1 MPRAEREDGM
11 LRAAGE
17 VFARDGFHDASMDAI
32 AQAAGI
38 SKPMLYNYFG
48 SKQGLYS
55 AYIERSGRALLQTMR
70 AADSRGAPAAQRLHA
85 GILAFLT
92 YAEEHSAGWT
102 ILHRETLAQGG
113 VVAAQ
118 LAGLRDRV
126 TELLTTLF
134 GDEAFAHAFAGA
146 GESLAGWWLAHPEQP
161 KERIAS
167 ILMDIARPGAPA
179 PRRHGETE
187 GGPPALDRASRAR
200 RSSTSASRRAGE

>member
-1 MPRAEREDGM
+1 MPAASKMTSRRRMPRAEREDEM
-11 LRAAGE
+11 LRAAGDA
-17 VFARDGFHDASMDAI
+17 FARFGFHGASMDAI

-48 SKQGLYS
+48 SKQGLYA

-92 YAEEHSAGWT
+92 YAEEHRAGWT

-113 VVAAQ
+113 VVAEE
-118 LAGLRDRV
+118 LSGLRERV
-126 TELLTTLF
+126 TEMLTTLF

-146 GESLAGWWLAHPEQP
+146 GESLAGWWLAHPEHP

-167 ILMDIARPGAPA
+167 ILMEIAQSAPTAPA
-179 PRRHGETE
+179 AP
-187 GGPPALDRASRAR
+187 AR
-200 RSSTSASRRAGE
+200 RRR